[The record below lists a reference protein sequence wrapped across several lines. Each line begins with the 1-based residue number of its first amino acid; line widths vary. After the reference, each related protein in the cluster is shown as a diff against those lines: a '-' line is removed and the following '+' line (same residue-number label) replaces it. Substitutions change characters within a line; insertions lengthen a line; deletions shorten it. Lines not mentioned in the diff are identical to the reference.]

1 MTSLNTK
8 LFFFDLDGT
17 LLDSQKNITEKTYA
31 ALTAWHNAGH
41 RVAVSS
47 GRPLFSIL
55 DTIKQQHL
63 DVFSPYAIA
72 FNGAQIYDPSS
83 DRNIW
88 KKTLS
93 LENVR
98 ALTALIRGEG
108 LYCHTY
114 DDNNILTPVE
124 GDEIRYYTRVVKVP
138 WRVLPAFPEGVTER
152 PCKMLCIDLN
162 GPKRPDAIAAKIL
175 SDPRF
180 AGRINAM
187 RSNEKYLEIF
197 PADAGKGAAVAAL
210 AEYLNIDIADTFAA
224 GDAQNDVS
232 MIESAGCGVAMCN
245 GHPDAI
251 AAADV
256 VTATDNDHDGLAPI
270 LLGNI

>member
-1 MTSLNTK
+1 MTSADTK

-17 LLDSQKNITEKTYA
+17 LLNTQKNITEQTYA

-55 DTIKQQHL
+55 DTIRQQHL

-72 FNGAQIYDPSS
+72 FNGAHIYEPATGKDI
-83 DRNIW
+83 R
-88 KKTLS
+88 KKTLDIPDVYTLAPMIRS
-93 LENVR
+93 L
-98 ALTALIRGEG
+98 G

-114 DDNNILTPVE
+114 DNTHILTPE
-124 GDEIRYYTRVVKVP
+124 DGTEIHHYTRVVKVP
-138 WRVLPAFPEGVTER
+138 WRVLPAFPEGVTQR
-152 PCKMLCIDLN
+152 PCKMLCIDLS
-162 GPKRPDAIAAKIL
+162 GPSRLDALAEQII

-180 AGRINAM
+180 AGRITAM
-187 RSNEKYLEIF
+187 RSNDNYLEIF
-197 PADAGKGAAVAAL
+197 PSDAGKGAAVAAL
-210 AEYLNIDIADTFAA
+210 AEYLDIPVTNTFAA

-232 MIESAGCGVAMCN
+232 MIEAAGCGVAMCN

-251 AAADV
+251 TAADV
-256 VTATDNDHDGLAPI
+256 VTKTDNDHDGLAPI
-270 LLGNI
+270 LLSNI

>member
-1 MTSLNTK
+1 MTHTR

-17 LLDSQKNITEKTYA
+17 LLNSQKNIMEKTYA
-31 ALTAWHNAGH
+31 ALTVWHNAGH

-47 GRPLFSIL
+47 GRPLCSVTA
-55 DTIKQQHL
+55 TIKEQHL
-63 DVFSPYAIA
+63 DVFDPYAIA
-72 FNGAQIYDPSS
+72 FNGAQIHEPSTGR
-83 DRNIW
+83 DIW

-93 LENVR
+93 LEDVA
-98 ALTALIRGEG
+98 ALTALIREAG

-114 DDNNILTPVE
+114 DDAGILTSVD
-124 GDEIRYYTRVVKVP
+124 GDEIRHYTRVVKLP
-138 WRVLPAFPEGVTER
+138 WRVLPDFPGGVTQR

-162 GPKRPDAIAAKIL
+162 GPKRLDALAARIV

-180 AGRINAM
+180 AGRITAM
-187 RSNEKYLEIF
+187 RSNENYLEIF

-210 AEYLNIDIADTFAA
+210 AEHLGIPLADTLAA

-232 MIESAGCGVAMCN
+232 MIQTAGCGVAMCN

-256 VTATDNDHDGLAPI
+256 VTLTDNDHDGLAPV
-270 LLGNI
+270 LLAYI

>member
-1 MTSLNTK
+1 MTSVNTK

-17 LLDSQKNITEKTYA
+17 LLNTQKNITEQTYA

-72 FNGAQIYDPSS
+72 FNGAQIHEPATGKD
-83 DRNIW
+83 IW

-93 LENVR
+93 VEDVH
-98 ALTALIRGEG
+98 ALAALIREAG

-114 DDNNILTPVE
+114 DNTHILTPRE
-124 GDEIRYYTRVVKVP
+124 DTEIHYYTRVVKVP
-138 WRVLPAFPEGVTER
+138 WRVLPDFPEGVCER

-162 GPKRPDAIAAKIL
+162 GPERLDVLARQIM

-180 AGRINAM
+180 TGRITAM

-197 PADAGKGAAVAAL
+197 PSDAGKGAAVAAL
-210 AEYLNIDIADTFAA
+210 ADHLGIPVQNTYAA

-232 MIESAGCGVAMCN
+232 MIEAAECGVAMCN

-251 AAADV
+251 AAADI

-270 LLGNI
+270 LRGNI